1 MATTAVSIQPQRR
14 TIPIPSTRFLHYRSF
29 RTCFLAGLTLLAV
42 AIEGYH
48 PYAEDG
54 GLYAAGVER
63 LLDPTLF
70 PHWSSFV
77 LAPMRVST
85 FAPAVA
91 ALVRISHLSFPAV
104 LLLVHLGTVWAT
116 LYAAYGIA
124 EFCWQSLRAR
134 VGAVV
139 LLACWIGL
147 PVAGTSLQVMD
158 PYVTARSFSTPCTL
172 FALLCVLRATGDCT
186 TGVRRWQILAIVS
199 LAFAFAMHPLM
210 AGYALGATFLLV
222 WLRSVHHR
230 TQFVCALCCC
240 SAAIALAA
248 LLNYRST
255 PESAAYIRAALT
267 RTYWFPAEWAWYELV
282 GLIAPL
288 VILAFYAGV
297 MRARYAL
304 KDECHERIPAL
315 AALAG
320 MATVLGTT
328 AILVAVL
335 FARPDSATHLI
346 ARLQPLRAFQIVY
359 LVMILALGG
368 FVGERFFRHRVTA
381 WVAAMLLLGLPMYLA
396 ERGAYPYSGHIQIS
410 ETDDPNLWVQ
420 SFAWVRAHTPK
431 DALFAL
437 DPDYIH
443 APGEDG
449 HCFRAIA
456 QRSALPDYSKD
467 GGEASVA
474 PQLAELWQYGL
485 RAQHNLSAETSL
497 DRHSADASALR
508 AIGVSWV
515 ILRASTSTD
524 LNCPFSNGAA
534 KVCRMS
540 DAPTLQTQPAGQLRP
555 AVLTHSTRR

>member
-1 MATTAVSIQPQRR
+1 MATTAVSIQPQSRSV
-14 TIPIPSTRFLHYRSF
+14 PIPNPRFLHYRPF
-29 RTCFLAGLTLLAV
+29 RACFLAGLTLLAA

-85 FAPAVA
+85 FAPALA
-91 ALVRISHLSFPAV
+91 ALVRVSHLSFPAV
-104 LLLVHLGTVWAT
+104 LLLVHLATICAT

-134 VGAVV
+134 AGAVV
-139 LLACWIGL
+139 LLACWLGL
-147 PVAGTSLQVMD
+147 PVAGTSLQIMD

-172 FALLCVLRATGDCT
+172 FALLCVLRATADCT
-186 TGVRRWQILAIVS
+186 AGVRRWRILAIVS

-210 AGYALGATFLLV
+210 AGYGLGATCLLI
-222 WLRSVHHR
+222 WLRSVHR
-230 TQFVCALCCC
+230 RAQFVCAMCCC

-248 LLNYRST
+248 FLNFRST

-267 RTYWFPAEWAWYELV
+267 RTYWFPTEWAWYELA
-282 GLIAPL
+282 GLIAPIA
-288 VILAFYAGV
+288 ILAASAGV
-297 MRARYAL
+297 MRARYSI
-304 KDECHERIPAL
+304 KDECHERIPAFS
-315 AALAG
+315 ALAG
-320 MATVLGTT
+320 MATVLGAT

-335 FARPDSATHLI
+335 FARPDAPTHLI

-359 LVMILALGG
+359 LVMILALGA
-368 FVGERFFRHRVTA
+368 FLGEHIFRRRLTA
-381 WVAAMLLLGLPMYLA
+381 WVGAVLVLGSPMYLA

-410 ETDDPNLWVQ
+410 ETADRNLWVQ
-420 SFAWVRAHTPK
+420 SFAWIRAHTPK

-456 QRSALPDYSKD
+456 QRSALPDFSKD

-474 PQLAELWQYGL
+474 PQLAEQWQYGL
-485 RAQHNLSAETSL
+485 GAQRKLSGGSSV
-497 DRHSADASALR
+497 DRNSTEASALR

-515 ILRASTSTD
+515 ILRAKTPTNLD
-524 LNCPFSNGAA
+524 CPYGNAAA
-534 KVCRMS
+534 KVCRIGELPPS
-540 DAPTLQTQPAGQLRP
+540 QTQTAGQLRP
-555 AVLTHSTRR
+555 AVLTHSKRR